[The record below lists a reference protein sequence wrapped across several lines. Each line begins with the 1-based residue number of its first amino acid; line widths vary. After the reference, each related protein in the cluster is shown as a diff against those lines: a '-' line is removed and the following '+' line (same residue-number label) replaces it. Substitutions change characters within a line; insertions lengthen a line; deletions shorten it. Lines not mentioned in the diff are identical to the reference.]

1 MPRRVVSN
9 KKKNYAGNRSYGGGN
24 AKNRRGKGNKG
35 GKGRAGIRTH
45 KWFYKIKVEGTQGAK
60 GFGFINPH
68 PASRTVLGQVNL
80 YHLPALA
87 KNGVVELPKIKVLS
101 IGELHEKLHVK
112 AAAFSGK
119 AKEKIEKAGGKA
131 ELILSAGHA
140 AREQKK
146 TDQAKAVEAKKTA
159 GKGKK

>member
-1 MPRRVVSN
+1 MPRRVKSS

-45 KWFYKIKVEGTQGAK
+45 KWFYKIKVEGTKGAK

-68 PASRTVLGQVNL
+68 PGSKTVLGELNL
-80 YHLPALA
+80 FELPAMA
-87 KNGVVELPKIKVLS
+87 KNGLVELPGIKVLS
-101 IGELHEKLHVK
+101 NGNLNVKLHVK
-112 AAAFSGK
+112 AAAFSKK
-119 AKEKIEKAGGKA
+119 AKDKIEKAGGKA

-140 AREQKK
+140 KREQKK
-146 TDQAKAVEAKKTA
+146 TDQAATIEAKKA

>member
-45 KWFYKIKVEGTQGAK
+45 KWFYKIKQEGTVAAK
-60 GFGFINPH
+60 GMGFINPH
-68 PASRTVLGQVNL
+68 PASRHALLEINL
-80 YHLPALA
+80 KDVAKLA
-87 KNGVVELPKIKVLS
+87 KNGVVELKGTKVLS
-101 IGELHEKLHVK
+101 IGNVHEKLHVK
-112 AAAFSGK
+112 AAAFSAK

-131 ELILSAGHA
+131 ELIGGEGKTASDAKNILPAQAILA
-140 AREQKK
+140 ASKPG
-146 TDQAKAVEAKKTA
+146 AKKA
-159 GKGKK
+159 